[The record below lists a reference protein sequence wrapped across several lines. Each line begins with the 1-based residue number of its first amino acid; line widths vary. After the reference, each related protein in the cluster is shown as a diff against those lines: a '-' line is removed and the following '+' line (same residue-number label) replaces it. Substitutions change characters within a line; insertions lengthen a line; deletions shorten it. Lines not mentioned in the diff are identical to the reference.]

1 MERFKRT
8 EILFGKENMDKLYN
22 AHVLVVGV
30 GGVGGYVCEMLARS
44 GVGALTMVDF
54 DVVSLSNI
62 NRQIIAL
69 SSTVGLPKVEV
80 MEKRIK
86 EINPKCVVTSKL
98 LKVNKET
105 IDEVFNSKFNYVV
118 DAIDNLE
125 GKVELIKAA
134 KGRNIPIISAMGAG
148 NRIQI
153 PVFRICDVYKTYN
166 DGLARKFRK
175 MLREQGIESLD
186 VCFCDEKSIPNPNE
200 KVVGSTAYSPSM
212 CGSTISA
219 FVVLKLINE

>member
-8 EILFGKENMDKLYN
+8 EILFGKEKMDKLYN

-44 GVGALTMVDF
+44 GVGALTIVDF

-86 EINPKCVVTSKL
+86 EINPNCKVYPKN
-98 LKVNKET
+98 LKVSMET
-105 IDEVFNSKFNYVV
+105 IPQVFDLKFNYVV

-134 KGRNIPIISAMGAG
+134 KERNIPIISAMGAG

-153 PVFRICDVYKTYN
+153 PVFRICDVYKT
-166 DGLARKFRK
+166 
-175 MLREQGIESLD
+175 
-186 VCFCDEKSIPNPNE
+186 
-200 KVVGSTAYSPSM
+200 
-212 CGSTISA
+212 
-219 FVVLKLINE
+219 

>member
-8 EILFGKENMDKLYN
+8 EILFGKEKMDKLYN

-44 GVGALTMVDF
+44 GVGALTIVDF

-86 EINPKCVVTSKL
+86 EINPNCVVTSKL

-105 IDEVFNSKFNYVV
+105 IGEVFDSKFNYVV

-125 GKVELIKAA
+125 AQQLKKA
-134 KGRNIPIISAMGAG
+134 
-148 NRIQI
+148 Q
-153 PVFRICDVYKTYN
+153 
-166 DGLARKFRK
+166 
-175 MLREQGIESLD
+175 
-186 VCFCDEKSIPNPNE
+186 
-200 KVVGSTAYSPSM
+200 
-212 CGSTISA
+212 
-219 FVVLKLINE
+219 

>member
-8 EILFGKENMDKLYN
+8 EILFGKEKMDKLYN

-44 GVGALTMVDF
+44 GVGALTIVDF

-86 EINPKCVVTSKL
+86 EMQDTKIDTI
-98 LKVNKET
+98 KEQEISYEILEKT
-105 IDEVFNSKFNYVV
+105 GTTYKFDKGDDEH
-118 DAIDNLE
+118 
-125 GKVELIKAA
+125 
-134 KGRNIPIISAMGAG
+134 R
-148 NRIQI
+148 R
-153 PVFRICDVYKTYN
+153 
-166 DGLARKFRK
+166 
-175 MLREQGIESLD
+175 
-186 VCFCDEKSIPNPNE
+186 
-200 KVVGSTAYSPSM
+200 
-212 CGSTISA
+212 
-219 FVVLKLINE
+219 